1 MASIKILTDKCIG
14 CRKCVP
20 ACPFSAIEICGEAKQ
35 RKANILDNCTLCGAC
50 VSECKFG
57 AIELKSD
64 KTAAVDLS
72 AYKGIWVYCEQFNGN
87 LRQVGLELL
96 GQARM
101 LADKLGTEVTAVLIG
116 DGVKQHTD
124 KLIAYGA
131 DRVLLVEDP
140 QLKRLQDLFYSDVL
154 VGLIKEYKPQ
164 IILLGATSFGRSL
177 APRVAAR
184 IKTGLTAD
192 CTMLDA
198 DRERGL
204 LQTRPA
210 FGGNL
215 MATIICPNHRPQM
228 ATVRP
233 KVFSPQEPDY
243 NRKGEVIG
251 KKAVFNQDSGLKL
264 LDLLVGEKESV
275 NIGDADIIVAIG
287 KGIGTA
293 KNIAYAEEL
302 ASLLGGA
309 VAVSRPLVDAGWYGY
324 SHQVGQT
331 GKTVAPKIYIACGIS
346 GAIQHVAGLAAE
358 TVVAVNNDPDAPIF
372 AYAHY
377 AIQADCVDFL
387 ITLIEQI
394 KQRNVHAV

>member
-1 MASIKILTDKCIG
+1 MASIRIITEKCIG
-14 CRKCVP
+14 CRKCIP
-20 ACPFSAIEICGEAKQ
+20 ACPFNAIEIRGEAKQ
-35 RKANILDNCTLCGAC
+35 KKAYILDNCTLCGAC

-57 AIELKSD
+57 AIDLKSD
-64 KTAAVDLS
+64 KVAAADLGS
-72 AYKGIWVYCEQFNGN
+72 YHGIWVYCEQFNGN

-96 GQARM
+96 GQARN

-116 DGVKQHTD
+116 NEVKKHTD
-124 KLIAYGA
+124 TLIAHGA
-131 DRVLLVEDP
+131 DRVLLIEDP
-140 QLKRLQDLFYSDVL
+140 KLDRLHDLYYADVL
-154 VGLIKEYKPQ
+154 SGLIKEYKPQ

-198 DRERGL
+198 DMERGL

-233 KVFSPQEPDY
+233 KVFSPQAPD
-243 NRKGEVIG
+243 NQRHGQVIE
-251 KKAVFNQDSGLKL
+251 KKAVFDKESGLEL
-264 LDLLVGEKESV
+264 LDLIVGEKESV

-293 KNIAYAEEL
+293 KNIALAEEL

-309 VAVSRPLVDAGWYGY
+309 VAVSRPIVDAGWYGY

-331 GKTVAPKIYIACGIS
+331 GKTVAPKLYIACGIS

-358 TVVAVNNDPDAPIF
+358 TIVAVNNDPDAPIF
-372 AYAHY
+372 AHSHY

-394 KQRNVHAV
+394 KQRGVHAI